1 MIKRHK
7 SLSYIHLM
15 GGLGN
20 QLFQFAA
27 GLYYS
32 MNSSS
37 QLVIDD
43 SFGNFRKNTSGAADI
58 LSYSSKEFEI
68 ISIGSGNI
76 YLHKITDRILSL
88 LIRVSLKSNGKI
100 MYLIFKLCLLFI
112 SNIFL
117 SFRIKKRITII
128 SPSEIGYEYIATN
141 SRFTYL
147 HGYFQTF
154 RFASD
159 HRVKEKLTSLSVTNV
174 SIIRYKELAAQEKP
188 LIIHIRLSDYL
199 QEYNFGVLSADYYK
213 RAISL
218 MLSKFKFE
226 YIWVFS
232 DEIDQAKIYMPPEY
246 ISMCRWIDDKGDSA
260 AETLEKMRLGT
271 GYIIGNSSFSWW
283 GAFLSHNENTAV
295 IAPEP
300 WFIGIK
306 NPIDLLPP
314 NWIRISR

>member
-1 MIKRHK
+1 
-7 SLSYIHLM
+7 M

-32 MNSSS
+32 LNLRS

-43 SFGNFRKNTSGAADI
+43 SFGNFRKNKSGVADI
-58 LSYSSKEFEI
+58 FSYSSKEFEV
-68 ISIGSGNI
+68 ISAYSENV
-76 YLHKITDRILSL
+76 YLHTITDRILSL
-88 LIRVSLKSNGKI
+88 LIRVSLNSNKNI
-100 MYLIFKLCLLFI
+100 IYPVFKFCLLFI
-112 SNIFL
+112 AKIFL
-117 SFRIKKRITII
+117 SFRTKKIVTVI
-128 SPSEIGYEYIATN
+128 SPSEIGYEYFPTN
-141 SRFTYL
+141 ARFTYF

-159 HRVKEKLTSLSVTNV
+159 HRVKEKLFSLSVTNDV
-174 SIIRYKELAAQEKP
+174 IARYRELAAKEMP
-188 LIIHIRLSDYL
+188 LIIHIRLGDYL
-199 QEYNFGVLSADYYK
+199 QESNFGVLSADYYK
-213 RAISL
+213 KAISL
-218 MLSKFKFE
+218 MLTRFKFE

-232 DEIDQAKIYMPPEY
+232 DEIDQAKIYIPSEY
-246 ISMCRWIDDKGDSA
+246 IPMCRWIDDDGASA

-283 GAFLSHNENTAV
+283 GAFLSYNNKTAV

-300 WFIGIK
+300 WFIGIH

-314 NWIRISR
+314 GWIRISR